1 MKKLSGMTVS
11 GTSNTAILPAS
22 EPGAGRAAGLDVARA
37 APSRPAA
44 GVWPEYGM

>member
-1 MKKLSGMTVS
+1 MKNVSGTIVS

-22 EPGAGRAAGLDVARA
+22 DPGAGA
-37 APSRPAA
+37 APGSTSTSCPVTPVA